1 MDTGTAAPNAGPT
14 ISALSPATN
23 RRRKWSRFPRFWRR
37 SPPPAYPKHRAP
49 GRKCFVR
56 RLFRRFTRRF
66 TKKRRHISTDTAIS
80 AFYSSHIREIDG
92 PVLNPHEEQDEP
104 AASAPI
110 AGHSRGERPTV
121 AQHDTSQALASRPSD
136 ALPHDSH
143 PIRRDK
149 SLPPTPGATRTSAN
163 THITFS
169 VDSRPPSQKYGAH
182 STTYTSLTEM
192 RQRRTWRDSNQQA
205 PVGPQE
211 SSSGLQASS
220 SAPQPAPGPSRASG
234 APPAHQRPSSAPSPR
249 HISNPPAPRA
259 QVTNAHSRH
268 ISMPVPQRPGSAQR
282 PRSASPPLVNPAGA
296 PSRRSSASPP
306 QRSGSPQI
314 SPQPSLRRSSG
325 RILQER
331 TSQTPAVVR
340 EDSSPEPLVVQTRE
354 RGSPPPKEGDA
365 FALLFVVFTPC
376 K

>member
-1 MDTGTAAPNAGPT
+1 MDTGTAAPDAGPT

-80 AFYSSHIREIDG
+80 AFYSSRIREIDG
-92 PVLNPHEEQDEP
+92 PVLISHEEQDEP

-121 AQHDTSQALASRPSD
+121 AQHDTSQAHASH
-136 ALPHDSH
+136 A
-143 PIRRDK
+143 IRRDK
-149 SLPPTPGATRTSAN
+149 SLPPTPGATR
-163 THITFS
+163 
-169 VDSRPPSQKYGAH
+169 
-182 STTYTSLTEM
+182 
-192 RQRRTWRDSNQQA
+192 QRVTWRDSAQ
-205 PVGPQE
+205 
-211 SSSGLQASS
+211 
-220 SAPQPAPGPSRASG
+220 RASG
-234 APPAHQRPSSAPSPR
+234 ALRATSSAAQAAMGASFAEGAHPARSSLGRQRPSSAPTPQR
-249 HISNPPAPRA
+249 ITNAPAPRA
-259 QVTNAHSRH
+259 PATNAHSRH
-268 ISMPVPQRPGSAQR
+268 ISMPVPQRPGSNQR

-306 QRSGSPQI
+306 QRSASPQI

-340 EDSSPEPLVVQTRE
+340 EGSSPQPLVVQTRE

-365 FALLFVVFTPC
+365 FALFFVVFTLC

>member
-1 MDTGTAAPNAGPT
+1 
-14 ISALSPATN
+14 
-23 RRRKWSRFPRFWRR
+23 
-37 SPPPAYPKHRAP
+37 
-49 GRKCFVR
+49 
-56 RLFRRFTRRF
+56 
-66 TKKRRHISTDTAIS
+66 
-80 AFYSSHIREIDG
+80 
-92 PVLNPHEEQDEP
+92 
-104 AASAPI
+104 
-110 AGHSRGERPTV
+110 
-121 AQHDTSQALASRPSD
+121 
-136 ALPHDSH
+136 
-143 PIRRDK
+143 
-149 SLPPTPGATRTSAN
+149 
-163 THITFS
+163 
-169 VDSRPPSQKYGAH
+169 
-182 STTYTSLTEM
+182 M
-192 RQRRTWRDSNQQA
+192 RQRRTWRDSDQQA
-205 PVGPQE
+205 SVGPQA

-220 SAPQPAPGPSRASG
+220 SAPQPAPGPSRALG
-234 APPAHQRPSSAPSPR
+234 APPAPPTSTRQRPSSAPSPR

-268 ISMPVPQRPGSAQR
+268 ISMPVPQRPGSAQH
-282 PRSASPPLVNPAGA
+282 PRSASPPLVNQAGA